1 MPIITLSAD
10 KLLRKEFVE
19 RAIIKKMNPQLFFLD
34 IFPVVDLG
42 GATTF
47 SYFRDDISAED
58 DITTGV
64 MSEPLPVSELG
75 KLSTIDISPI
85 SRRSGDTYQFG
96 YAFEYSEAK
105 LKENGFVDEIARAY
119 DRIAYGM
126 SRTINRDI
134 FKFMDE
140 NANATPIDLNDG
152 TWDASAQIND
162 DIIDMKY
169 SFEDQEGWDYNLT
182 NAYVNTANFRELNKF
197 YSALDGSFNPG
208 DCEDVAFTNTKTA
221 VGEGTLYG
229 IDKNIKPI
237 TIYKNV
243 NPKHSTMS
251 GGLINVNMAKEDR
264 YPFTNRVE
272 VWAEMGLACKHP
284 TAILKQ
290 TGI

>member
-1 MPIITLSAD
+1 M
-10 KLLRKEFVE
+10 EH
-19 RAIIKKMNPQLFFLD
+19 QLYFLN

-47 SYFRDDISAED
+47 SYFRDDINAED
-58 DITTGV
+58 DIQTGV

-75 KLSTIDISPI
+75 KLSTIDISTI
-85 SRRSGDTYQFG
+85 SRKSGDTYQFG

-134 FKFMDE
+134 FNFMDE
-140 NANATPIDLNDG
+140 NAGATPIDLNDG
-152 TWDASAQIND
+152 VWDTSAQIND

-169 SFEDQEGWDYNLT
+169 TFEDVEGWDYTLT
-182 NAYVNTANFRELNKF
+182 DAFVNTNQFRAMNKF
-197 YSALDGSFNPG
+197 YSALEGSFTPN
-208 DCEDVAFTNTKTA
+208 DCEGVAFTNTKTTIDN
-221 VGEGTLYG
+221 GTLYG
-229 IDKNIKPI
+229 IDRQIKPI

-243 NPKHSTMS
+243 NPKHSTME
-251 GGLINVNMAKEDR
+251 GGLINVSTSVEDR
-264 YPFTNRVE
+264 YPFTSRIE

-284 TAILKQ
+284 KAILKQ
-290 TGI
+290 TGLTE